1 MIYSN
6 PCERVK
12 PPKMRR
18 KESRYLDE
26 DGVSEVIAALA
37 DEPYDYSVM
46 VRMLIYS
53 GLRRGE
59 LLGLE
64 WSDLNVQTGCI
75 SVERSLLYSPER
87 GVFVDD
93 TKTDGSHR
101 ILRLPKS
108 ALDLLEEYRAWQE
121 GRRAELGSLWQESD
135 RIFTAWDG
143 GMLSTWEALSKLVP

>member
-1 MIYSN
+1 MIFSTAVSWQVIYSN

-18 KESRYLDE
+18 RESRYLDE
-26 DGVSEVIAALA
+26 DGVAEVIAALA

-64 WSDLNVQTGCI
+64 WSDLNTQTGCI
-75 SVERSLLYSPER
+75 
-87 GVFVDD
+87 
-93 TKTDGSHR
+93 
-101 ILRLPKS
+101 
-108 ALDLLEEYRAWQE
+108 
-121 GRRAELGSLWQESD
+121 
-135 RIFTAWDG
+135 
-143 GMLSTWEALSKLVP
+143 

>member
-1 MIYSN
+1 MIFSTAVSWQVIYSN

-53 GLRRGE
+53 GYAAGNCSV
-59 LLGLE
+59 
-64 WSDLNVQTGCI
+64 WSGAT
-75 SVERSLLYSPER
+75 
-87 GVFVDD
+87 
-93 TKTDGSHR
+93 
-101 ILRLPKS
+101 
-108 ALDLLEEYRAWQE
+108 
-121 GRRAELGSLWQESD
+121 
-135 RIFTAWDG
+135 
-143 GMLSTWEALSKLVP
+143 